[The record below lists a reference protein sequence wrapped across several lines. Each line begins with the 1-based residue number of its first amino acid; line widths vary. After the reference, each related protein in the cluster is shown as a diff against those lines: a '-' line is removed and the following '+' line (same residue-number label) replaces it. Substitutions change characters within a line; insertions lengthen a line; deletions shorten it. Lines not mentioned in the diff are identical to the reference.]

1 MGRFLILCLILSVCA
16 RGAEPSVTVL
26 DNGLTVI
33 LQEMHYAPT
42 VAVVVVYD
50 VGSRNETEDIAGISH
65 FLEHMMFNGTP
76 SMPGQ
81 RFWQIVH
88 RNGGYANAG
97 TGYDMTSYFLYM
109 PASALEEALA
119 IESDRMA
126 NLLLDPYE
134 VAQEIGVVT
143 DEWRLSQDS
152 PFTAL
157 LNAADSVYYGDTPYS
172 MKPIGTCE
180 AIAAFDSVKVSNY
193 YRTWYSP
200 CNAVLAVVGDFD
212 SAEAL
217 EAVERLFGPIP
228 AGNTPD
234 VEFEEAPP
242 LTGRS
247 EVTVEFPAEA
257 DRALIYFDGCS
268 YSDPDYPALVAI
280 ADYFSNGRNAWFQE
294 NLIATGLATEA
305 WAWPPYNT
313 GRSPFVIYL
322 QPAPGV
328 SLDTL
333 EEIVLDEA
341 FRLTREP
348 LDPDRLDVITGYYAG
363 SQVMSED
370 NPLSVAMQL
379 AFSMTE
385 SGDPLAHVRLRDS
398 VMALTPEQVMDVASR
413 HFSPDRMVAAV
424 LRAQPGGSGSGTS
437 FEGVTDDIEVP
448 QVTDWEGLDLD
459 PAGLVAPE
467 RSVSE
472 GTVRYELDNGLTL
485 LVKEDHSFPIIE
497 IMATVP
503 MGDCRTD
510 DGNSGISA
518 LVAETMQWGA
528 NGMSQSEFSS
538 RLMRTGGGIWLSP
551 TTEFTLGNCF
561 GPSEHTALYFESLAD
576 MLIRPNLLE
585 PDFEQVR
592 DLMVD
597 KYRLMRE
604 DPMSLAS
611 SRFGSVLFEEG
622 SRWQADTAKVA
633 GIDYQEMT
641 AWYGLCVRPGGSVI
655 AVVGDI
661 TPGEALGFVEEYFGE
676 WSDPDEPLPPARQ
689 LVFRSGPGETLVETL
704 EGRIEAGVVFG
715 CEAPAYGSPD
725 YQAFRMMT
733 SILGGGISSRMGMNL
748 RERQGLTYSVGAYV
762 QSAINA
768 SPTAFIAVFM
778 TGAPFASRALEA
790 AQQECA
796 LMAAEG
802 VQPEELILR
811 QYMNVGQ
818 HSMGFDTYKE
828 VVRYLATRESL
839 GLPLDSDLS
848 NLREILSLD
857 ADDIK
862 DVAARYFTGEWFVS
876 AAGGID
882 ENLQPLE

>member
-1 MGRFLILCLILSVCA
+1 
-16 RGAEPSVTVL
+16 
-26 DNGLTVI
+26 
-33 LQEMHYAPT
+33 
-42 VAVVVVYD
+42 
-50 VGSRNETEDIAGISH
+50 
-65 FLEHMMFNGTP
+65 
-76 SMPGQ
+76 
-81 RFWQIVH
+81 
-88 RNGGYANAG
+88 
-97 TGYDMTSYFLYM
+97 
-109 PASALEEALA
+109 
-119 IESDRMA
+119 
-126 NLLLDPYE
+126 
-134 VAQEIGVVT
+134 
-143 DEWRLSQDS
+143 
-152 PFTAL
+152 
-157 LNAADSVYYGDTPYS
+157 
-172 MKPIGTCE
+172 
-180 AIAAFDSVKVSNY
+180 
-193 YRTWYSP
+193 
-200 CNAVLAVVGDFD
+200 
-212 SAEAL
+212 
-217 EAVERLFGPIP
+217 
-228 AGNTPD
+228 
-234 VEFEEAPP
+234 
-242 LTGRS
+242 
-247 EVTVEFPAEA
+247 
-257 DRALIYFDGCS
+257 
-268 YSDPDYPALVAI
+268 
-280 ADYFSNGRNAWFQE
+280 
-294 NLIATGLATEA
+294 
-305 WAWPPYNT
+305 
-313 GRSPFVIYL
+313 
-322 QPAPGV
+322 V

-348 LDPDRLDVITGYYAG
+348 LDPDRLGVITGYYAG

-398 VMALTPEQVMDVASR
+398 VTALTPEQVMDVASR
-413 HFSPDRMVAAV
+413 HFAPDRMVAAV

-437 FEGVTDDIEVP
+437 TEGVTDDIEVP

-485 LVKEDHSFPIIE
+485 LVKEDHSFPIIK
-497 IMATVP
+497 IMAAVP

-551 TTEFTLGNCF
+551 TTEFTLGNCY

-576 MLIRPNLLE
+576 LLIRPNLLE
-585 PDFEQVR
+585 ADFVQVR

-597 KYRLMRE
+597 KCRLMRE
-604 DPMSLAS
+604 SPMSLAS
-611 SRFGSVLFEEG
+611 SRFGSVLLEEG

-811 QYMNVGQ
+811 QYMNIGQ
-818 HSMGFDTYKE
+818 HSMGFDTYDE
-828 VVRYLATRESL
+828 VARYLATRESL

-848 NLREILSLD
+848 NLHEILSLD
-857 ADDIK
+857 ADDIR